1 MSEKVSDVVTIESTS
16 DRQKE
21 ELRCL
26 VRRYTKLDEKSEE
39 GLAIAKQ
46 VYADTGYYLGPM
58 TKEIPKFAMD
68 SKYRKKSLKKL
79 TGCLDRMNQEW
90 SDADSK
96 REFYTETKYSRNEDG
111 LFEYIDTVTG
121 AQIPTRVYEQRYL
134 QYIKAHEIN
143 PVLRLFPGQEIVAR
157 EDKGMENDTPASS
170 AVLKADENTTSLFV
184 ATLGIDISSSF
195 IIDKYFFSSGARQAP
210 LDIQR
215 YRGEDMAFRAAVDSA
230 RADLWHRWGIA
241 FDRVSADRAIQ
252 AGSGHS
258 DKQLQPTIDVADHRS
273 ATRKRARERRRSLVL
288 PNSDDILSI
297 EASVENSSEDANDT
311 TSSKSDSHQPRPKK
325 CRSMSQKSN
334 TAQKSRRESRRQSIV
349 SQVDYSLIVTS
360 EAEEKTAAT
369 NCRVPQSSR
378 KSLFPRHSANG
389 YARETSSLEI
399 VEDKDSDLCQ
409 LCYSEKALVHMNRC
423 DHAVCS
429 SCWSR
434 LSPSSGKTGISLR
447 RVCPWDCEVVTNE
460 SEEKSL

>member
-195 IIDKYFFSSGARQAP
+195 IIDK
-210 LDIQR
+210 
-215 YRGEDMAFRAAVDSA
+215 GEDMAFRAAVDSA